1 MLQSHTK
8 SLQNCLPVTL
18 RIRTL
23 HFATIGVGQAWV
35 ALVSLSGTPRS
46 LRLKLTMAVVG
57 ALCLLL
63 VFSAGIS
70 YGVSGNGD
78 GEDLTGG
85 TEEPPSASTDGT
97 TAQPSE

>member
-1 MLQSHTK
+1 M
-8 SLQNCLPVTL
+8 
-18 RIRTL
+18 
-23 HFATIGVGQAWV
+23 
-35 ALVSLSGTPRS
+35 SLSGTPRS

-78 GEDLTGG
+78 GEDPG
-85 TEEPPSASTDGT
+85 TEESPSAPTEGT